1 MCNFEFL
8 ESLTSL
14 PTPSDLE
21 ALKVGLE
28 HLNDAANAS
37 ADSVLS
43 ERLKRL
49 LSNEKARELIN
60 SILANS
66 PYLTW
71 CATLEPNFF
80 CSILESGPDQAAL
93 ITLNLLKDK
102 QKGTLNEAE
111 IAKLLRVTKR
121 RISLTIAIA
130 DISGYW
136 PLEKIMGMLGCA

>member
-49 LSNEKARELIN
+49 LSN
-60 SILANS
+60 
-66 PYLTW
+66 
-71 CATLEPNFF
+71 
-80 CSILESGPDQAAL
+80 
-93 ITLNLLKDK
+93 
-102 QKGTLNEAE
+102 
-111 IAKLLRVTKR
+111 
-121 RISLTIAIA
+121 
-130 DISGYW
+130 
-136 PLEKIMGMLGCA
+136 